1 LCGHP
6 ARVWNGSGA
15 KETSHAALSH
25 SCRRLGASA
34 RLGRKRIGTKLP
46 SSLGVPGLATVAE
59 SLEPKATDAS
69 RTQNVKN
76 NLPSRKGLP
85 RTVRRDLRRFAAA
98 GSHQRLAMRHLSQ
111 RDNDEYEKEPLLK
124 ELRRQENQSTPPADQ
139 AARDALFDE
148 FL

>member
-1 LCGHP
+1 MLRYRIAAGGLALLP
-6 ARVWNGSGA
+6 ALVVN
-15 KETSHAALSH
+15 
-25 SCRRLGASA
+25 ASA
-34 RLGRKRIGTKLP
+34 QNCLLP
-46 SSLGVPGLATVAE
+46 WACQDSQPSAE

-85 RTVRRDLRRFAAA
+85 RTARRDLRRFAAS

-124 ELRRQENQSTPPADQ
+124 ELRRQESQSTTPADQ
-139 AARDALFDE
+139 IARDALFDE
-148 FL
+148 FLRWQVHQVLGE

>member
-1 LCGHP
+1 MLRYRIAAGGLALLP
-6 ARVWNGSGA
+6 ALVVN
-15 KETSHAALSH
+15 
-25 SCRRLGASA
+25 ASA
-34 RLGRKRIGTKLP
+34 QNCLLP
-46 SSLGVPGLATVAE
+46 WACQDSQPSAE

-85 RTVRRDLRRFAAA
+85 RTARRDLRRFAAS

-124 ELRRQENQSTPPADQ
+124 ELRRQENQSTTPADQ
-139 AARDALFDE
+139 VARDALFDE
-148 FL
+148 FLRWQVHQVLGE